1 MKKFSLTAGAGDNK
15 KRLDR
20 FLAERL
26 SEEFS
31 RSFIQKMIAKGCATL
46 NGRQAAKK
54 EALKEGDSVE
64 FTVLP
69 PEESDIRPEKISVNI
84 VYEDEH
90 LIVVDKP
97 AGMVVHPAAGNFSG
111 TLLNALLGHAKELS
125 AVGGKLRPG
134 IVHRI
139 DKDTSGLLLVAK
151 NDHAHHWLSDQFK
164 DRTIK
169 RRYVAFVRGVVEL
182 DNGTVDMPIG
192 RHKADRQ
199 RMAVGFL
206 ESKQAVTHYKVLKR
220 FGDYTM
226 LELRLETGR
235 THQIR
240 AHMEYLGHPLLGDRK
255 YGKARGRI
263 DRQALH
269 AATIGFIHPATKK
282 FMEFTSELPPDM
294 KELLQQ

>member
-1 MKKFSLTAGAGDNK
+1 MKKFSLTVGAGDNK

-20 FLAERL
+20 FLAEKL
-26 SEEFS
+26 SKEFS
-31 RSFIQKMIAKGCATL
+31 RSFIQKMIAKGCAVL
-46 NGRQAAKK
+46 NGRQVAKNTG
-54 EALKEGDSVE
+54 LKEGDSIE

-69 PEESDIRPEKISVNI
+69 PEESDIKPEKISVNI
-84 VYEDEH
+84 VFEDEH
-90 LIVVDKP
+90 LMVVDKP

-125 AVGGKLRPG
+125 GVGGKLRPG

-151 NDHAHHWLSDQFK
+151 NDHAHQRLSDQFK
-164 DRTIK
+164 NRTIK
-169 RRYVAFVRGVVEL
+169 RRYMAFVRGVVEL
-182 DNGTVDMPIG
+182 DNGTVDMPIA
-192 RHKADRQ
+192 RHKTDRQ
-199 RMAVGFL
+199 KMAVGFL
-206 ESKQAVTHYKVLKR
+206 GSKEAVTHYKVLKR

-240 AHMEYLGHPLLGDRK
+240 AHMEYLGHPLLGDKK

-263 DRQALH
+263 KRQALH
-269 AATIGFIHPATKK
+269 AATIGFIHPATDK
-282 FMEFTSELPPDM
+282 FLEFTSELPPDM
-294 KELLQQ
+294 QALMQE